1 MTARGEFA
9 RKGTHRIEMA
19 EKGRGD
25 EGEVGQDGAAI
36 CPPGLDRIACG
47 RYPVP

>member
-1 MTARGEFA
+1 VPAPDEFA
-9 RKGTHRIEMA
+9 CERAHRVQMT

-25 EGEVGQDGAAI
+25 EGEVGQGRATI
-36 CPPGLDRIACG
+36 FKPGLDRIASG